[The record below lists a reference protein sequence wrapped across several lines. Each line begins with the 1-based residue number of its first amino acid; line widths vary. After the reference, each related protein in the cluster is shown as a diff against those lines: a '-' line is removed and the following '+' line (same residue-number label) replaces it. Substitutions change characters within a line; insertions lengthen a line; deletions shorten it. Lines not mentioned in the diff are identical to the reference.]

1 MRDHGVT
8 SPGRYWKQERHRTV
22 SQETFVPAHCLVIT
36 GLCTSGRVISIL
48 ASVKLERRGRRR
60 QPEVSP
66 SWSVLPQR
74 ACRVASPRERI
85 V

>member
-8 SPGRYWKQERHRTV
+8 SPGRYWKQERHRTE
-22 SQETFVPAHCLVIT
+22 SRETFVPAHCLILT

-48 ASVKLERRGRRR
+48 ESVKLESSGSRG

-66 SWSVLPQR
+66 SRSVLPQR
-74 ACRVASPRERI
+74 ACRVASPREII